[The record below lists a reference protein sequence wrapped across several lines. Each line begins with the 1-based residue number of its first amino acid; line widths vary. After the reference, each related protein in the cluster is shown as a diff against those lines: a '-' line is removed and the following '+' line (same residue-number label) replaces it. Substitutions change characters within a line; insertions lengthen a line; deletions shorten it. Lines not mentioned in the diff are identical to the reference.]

1 MNMAPVR
8 FRFGAGGS
16 CCAFVANVSGRPV
29 PLGVCNPEEGVIHHD
44 QTTQRDTQK
53 ARTTDLGQSLVAL
66 PIPPDGKWTPLS
78 SRTRLAQLTY
88 VWCNSSF
95 VSYMLDGTCPTV
107 LSTSFRIMAAVHG
120 SEGKRTMFS
129 EQHTTRNDSYLIL
142 LLELDSSERSNAVCS
157 APFSVLFWDRS
168 RLSALADTGRHRPV
182 LWFSRQ
188 NSTIASCF
196 PGGVSSLK
204 TRMDIRNSVDGTEPP
219 TSTYVSFYC
228 TRFRC
233 EGEHLFPSHPLS
245 CLSTSRKEVK
255 RSRRRSASHTPL

>member
-1 MNMAPVR
+1 MIRPRKETHRKLEPRTSDNPQWPFQ
-8 FRFGAGGS
+8 FRPTENGHPYLLEIAWL
-16 CCAFVANVSGRPV
+16 NLRTY
-29 PLGVCNPEEGVIHHD
+29 GVIH
-44 QTTQRDTQK
+44 
-53 ARTTDLGQSLVAL
+53 
-66 PIPPDGKWTPLS
+66 PL
-78 SRTRLAQLTY
+78 
-88 VWCNSSF
+88 
-95 VSYMLDGTCPTV
+95 YMLDGTCPTV

-142 LLELDSSERSNAVCS
+142 LLELDSSERSNVVCS

-233 EGEHLFPSHPLS
+233 EGEHLFSSHPLS